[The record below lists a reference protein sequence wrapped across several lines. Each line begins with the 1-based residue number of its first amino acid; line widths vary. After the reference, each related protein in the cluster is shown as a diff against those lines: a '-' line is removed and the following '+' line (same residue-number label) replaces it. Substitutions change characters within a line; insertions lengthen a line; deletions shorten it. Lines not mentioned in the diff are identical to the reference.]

1 MGLLRIM
8 LAISVFM
15 AHVRNP
21 SWTRGFG
28 GENAVEIF
36 FIISGFYIALILDKS
51 YSKVSLF
58 YKNRILRL
66 YPIYYIVCI
75 LVLVRYFIFSNFTES
90 LFNYPPEALTIG
102 TIANTTLL
110 GSDWLMFL
118 QWQDEGL
125 HFGPFSDSQIPL
137 HQMLFIPQAWS
148 LGVEITF
155 YLFAPFFC
163 KLRTRLIVIIFIIL
177 FGLRVIGWTN
187 GLNFDPWSYRFFPFE
202 LPMFIMGIL
211 LYRIRKSA
219 KIRQFLTIKQ
229 VYVVLLSAYFAFG
242 YIMSKLTILRFW
254 QLVFLILVSAT
265 IILFGSQNKTDNAIG
280 EYSYPFYVSHVLVFS
295 SYWTLLSLLDS
306 RNQLFIYFSKQP
318 IQIVLMLVFTLLVS
332 KMLIRVVAPIEKLRD
347 KNRGIS
353 KSLS

>member
-1 MGLLRIM
+1 
-8 LAISVFM
+8 
-15 AHVRNP
+15 
-21 SWTRGFG
+21 
-28 GENAVEIF
+28 
-36 FIISGFYIALILDKS
+36 
-51 YSKVSLF
+51 
-58 YKNRILRL
+58 
-66 YPIYYIVCI
+66 
-75 LVLVRYFIFSNFTES
+75 
-90 LFNYPPEALTIG
+90 
-102 TIANTTLL
+102 
-110 GSDWLMFL
+110 
-118 QWQDEGL
+118 
-125 HFGPFSDSQIPL
+125 
-137 HQMLFIPQAWS
+137 MLFIPQAWS

-202 LPMFIMGIL
+202 LPMFIRGIL